1 MAILEIKDNIF
12 SQMLYSAINKDDQ
25 EKRTKEKLISVY
37 AAKSRERVL
46 LFSRVLRKKQFINS
60 KLDGDINKEPLTP
73 FSQSLFT
80 KNVTMC

>member
-1 MAILEIKDNIF
+1 MIK
-12 SQMLYSAINKDDQ
+12 K
-25 EKRTKEKLISVY
+25 KRTKEKLISVY